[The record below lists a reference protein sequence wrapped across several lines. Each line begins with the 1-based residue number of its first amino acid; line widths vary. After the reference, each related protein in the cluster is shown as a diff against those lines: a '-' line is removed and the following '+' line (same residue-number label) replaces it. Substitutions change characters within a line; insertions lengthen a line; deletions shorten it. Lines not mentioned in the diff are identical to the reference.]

1 MKLRAKR
8 EEKKEKQ
15 VVERGVE
22 ERNWHVLSLMVV
34 TSATFHFDRSALNV
48 FFWLNKKYM
57 LVTLLV
63 SQSCIR
69 PYVVSTVSLLVPPAI
84 QSSTTFRRPLLRLK
98 LIKGTQSG
106 TGITASTVAVDK
118 RNIKVRQ
125 SLMPAVGLLF
135 VHFIFWI
142 WFFFSYTRSGAATRF
157 WFTEQAICIR

>member
-1 MKLRAKR
+1 
-8 EEKKEKQ
+8 
-15 VVERGVE
+15 
-22 ERNWHVLSLMVV
+22 
-34 TSATFHFDRSALNV
+34 
-48 FFWLNKKYM
+48 M

-84 QSSTTFRRPLLRLK
+84 QSSTTFRRPLLRLLK
-98 LIKGTQSG
+98 PIKGSQSG
-106 TGITASTVAVDK
+106 TGITASTVAVHNK
-118 RNIKVRQ
+118 RNIKVKQ

-157 WFTEQAICIR
+157 WSLPTLTPNFARVVVASFKVGDLVAVVPYRL

>member
-1 MKLRAKR
+1 ML
-8 EEKKEKQ
+8 
-15 VVERGVE
+15 
-22 ERNWHVLSLMVV
+22 V

-48 FFWLNKKYM
+48 FLLKNNIYM

-69 PYVVSTVSLLVPPAI
+69 PYVVSTVSLLVLPAI
-84 QSSTTFRRPLLRLK
+84 QSSTTFRRPLLRL
-98 LIKGTQSG
+98 LLNKGSQSG
-106 TGITASTVAVDK
+106 TGITASTVAEHK

-135 VHFIFWI
+135 VHFIFFLKLWI

-157 WFTEQAICIR
+157 WFLVHSSG